1 VSAESALPARG
12 ADEVRVAALLGD
24 RYGLSVERVA
34 PAPRG
39 WTGETYRADTRGG
52 GRVFVKV
59 YPRQRLPP
67 TAAGSLPVLAELH
80 RLGLAEVSRPLPS
93 ASGALH
99 EWLGDDLVVV
109 FAHIDAAQL
118 PFAFGGERA
127 GDLLAR
133 VHALSARVTTPAAR
147 ERFAPPY
154 ADELWPTLALAR
166 AEPGADEPRRGLRRF
181 LDAQEGA
188 LEEGW
193 AAFQEIAR
201 ACRAAS
207 FEMVVTHGDWP
218 FNLLEGADATLHLVD
233 WDELL
238 LAPAE
243 RDTWYA
249 DGEAEFWRAYRAR
262 RPGHAES
269 ALATGFYVHNRY
281 FEELVSFCKDILGDD
296 PPERRAA
303 VLDIVTG
310 NWMAALRARMARVT
324 RP

>member
-12 ADEVRVAALLGD
+12 ADEARVAALLED
-24 RYGLSVERVA
+24 RYGLAVERVA

-59 YPRQRLPP
+59 YPKERLPP

-80 RLGLAEVSRPLPS
+80 RLGMTELSRPLPS
-93 ASGALH
+93 TRGALH
-99 EWLGDDLVVV
+99 EWLGDDLAVV
-109 FAHIDAAQL
+109 FEHLDAAQL

-127 GDLLAR
+127 GDLIAR
-133 VHALSARVTTPAAR
+133 VHALSRRVATPAAR
-147 ERFAPPY
+147 EAFAPPY
-154 ADELWPTLALAR
+154 ADELSATLARGR
-166 AEPGADEPRRGLRRF
+166 AEPGADGPRQGLRRF
-181 LDAQEGA
+181 LDEHAGA
-188 LEEGW
+188 IAEGW
-193 AAFQEIAR
+193 GAFEEIAR

-218 FNLLEGADATLHLVD
+218 FNLLEGADGTLHLID

-243 RDTWYA
+243 RDSWYA
-249 DGEAEFWRAYRAR
+249 DGEPAFWRAYLAR

-269 ALATGFYVHNRY
+269 ALATAFYVHNRY
-281 FEELVSFCKDILGDD
+281 FEELVSFCKDVLGDD
-296 PPERRAA
+296 PPARRAA
-303 VLDIVTG
+303 VLAIVEG
-310 NWMAALRARMARVT
+310 NWMAGLRARMARVS
-324 RP
+324 RA